1 MLRRYFGAITT
12 LRDVVD
18 TVTFRVAGV
27 DHEIA
32 IAPEGA
38 PRSGRGVVFEVPRG
52 SLMTSVR
59 LEIFD
64 DLLIGNYMRTTL
76 LGDWGTKTL
85 RPDFT
90 ACVAKYADNG
100 EARTP
105 EAVASYLSTYAK
117 RAPLDTVSHRVMGT
131 YRRGMAT
138 LGRRT
143 NRLVRPGSFA
153 HRVGSRFYRRIKV

>member
-1 MLRRYFGAITT
+1 M
-12 LRDVVD
+12 RDVVD
-18 TVTFRVAGV
+18 AVIFRVGGV
-27 DHEIA
+27 EHEIR
-32 IAPEGA
+32 IATPDA
-38 PRSGRGVVFEVPRG
+38 PGCGRRVVFEVPRG

-76 LGDWGTKTL
+76 LGDWGGKTL

-105 EAVASYLSTYAK
+105 EQVAAYLATYRR
-117 RAPLDTVSHRVMGT
+117 RAPLDSTQ
-131 YRRGMAT
+131 YRLTGAYRKAMASI
-138 LGRRT
+138 GRRT
-143 NRLVRPGSFA
+143 NELARHSAFA
-153 HRVGSRFYRRIKV
+153 HRVGSRIYRRIKL